1 MMKRIFAAF
10 CAVIMLACALA
21 SCSGGEFKSTAEEAR
36 VVGKCGGY
44 DVKYEE
50 LRFLTLTC
58 KAELA
63 EKYGEEIF
71 APEYSG
77 HVGEYIEELEERVE
91 EQLEQNYA
99 SLKVFAEAG
108 IKTTDSVTKQDV
120 NAYVDSII
128 NALGGEEEYK
138 AYLAECYMTDAV
150 VRFNNALDSCV
161 YRYFEKIS
169 EEWDKEA
176 YDAVMAKDGFIR
188 TRSIFVRNDD
198 GESVAENRKTAE
210 RVLSEIKGGKP
221 LTSFIGKKEN
231 QDYGSCDYYFM
242 KGYFEEEYEEA
253 AFALEVGEVSEVVE
267 TDGGFY
273 IIERVEPDDGY
284 FLDNLNALKS
294 IYVECKMYEVINEAA
309 DRIEFEF
316 NDYGKTIDLWTME

>member
-1 MMKRIFAAF
+1 MHRPGDKVEVTLLRGKKEKTFDVTLKNMQGNTEVVKKFDLTMLGAAF
-10 CAVIMLACALA
+10 KPI
-21 SCSGGEFKSTAEEAR
+21 SD
-36 VVGKCGGY
+36 
-44 DVKYEE
+44 DVKRHLGVSYGLEV
-50 LRFLTLTC
+50 
-58 KAELA
+58 AGV
-63 EKYGEEIF
+63 EKG
-71 APEYSG
+71 
-77 HVGEYIEELEERVE
+77 
-91 EQLEQNYA
+91 
-99 SLKVFAEAG
+99 KFAEAG

-128 NALGGEEEYK
+128 KALGGEEEYK